1 MLITTSLPY
10 GIIWHY
16 FIWFLRIWFVNSA
29 QEVKAFPW
37 RRGLCH
43 VSTWWSISAC
53 PNHVQSMSRSS
64 SSVFALPLCSFY
76 MFNHFPQMISTDFR
90 SLFFVLFGFVC
101 LLILRPLAGRKRTAV
116 RPSAW
121 HTHTHTR
128 TCRPFTPTI
137 LGCPVSVEF
146 KEASRNEFWSSI
158 TLSICISWVLD

>member
-1 MLITTSLPY
+1 MALY
-10 GIIWHY
+10 GIISFDFFGFDLLTLH
-16 FIWFLRIWFVNSA
+16 
-29 QEVKAFPW
+29 
-37 RRGLCH
+37 RRWKPFRDAGGCVTYRLGGASRR
-43 VSTWWSISAC
+43 VQTMSKAC
-53 PNHVQSMSRSS
+53 PGRAVQFLHCRSV
-64 SSVFALPLCSFY
+64 VFICSIIF
-76 MFNHFPQMISTDFR
+76 HRWFPQISGR
-90 SLFFVLFGFVC
+90 YFFVLFGFVC